1 MKSPGWIKLHRSL
14 IDWEWYEDTNCVRLL
29 IHLLL
34 TVNYEHKK
42 WKGQYIKSG
51 TRITSWETLSNELS
65 MSTRRVRTAMS
76 KLERSGEVTR
86 KTTNKWQAV
95 TLVKWEELQQ
105 DKPKHDKPETDKRQT
120 NDKPETTTKERKEIK
135 KEKNFSL
142 FWSKYPKKVAK
153 DKCKDKFLKLKESEI
168 ETILNTI
175 DKYINYKP
183 FEDYTHPNPLTYLN
197 QRRWEDEIPEEEKK
211 PKTGA
216 EIYAQNVM
224 RQINANK

>member
-1 MKSPGWIKLHRSL
+1 MEDRKAFKFYRSYYDVAKKLP
-14 IDWEWYEDTNCVRLL
+14 EE
-29 IHLLL
+29 
-34 TVNYEHKK
+34 E
-42 WKGQYIKSG
+42 
-51 TRITSWETLSNELS
+51 RIGFLWAIIEMQFTGKEPEELS
-65 MSTRRVRTAMS
+65 LMADLAFTSQKHSILKQLEGYRHGFKGGRPPKGKQNQPLKGRS
-76 KLERSGEVTR
+76 KQEQEKEQEQEQYVEEFER
-86 KTTNKWQAV
+86 
-95 TLVKWEELQQ
+95 
-105 DKPKHDKPETDKRQT
+105 
-120 NDKPETTTKERKEIK
+120 
-135 KEKNFSL
+135 

-153 DKCKDKFLKLKESEI
+153 GKCKDKFLKLKESEI

-216 EIYAQNVM
+216 DIYAENVM

>member
-1 MKSPGWIKLHRSL
+1 MRRAFNFYRSYWEVLEQLPEKEQLAYLKAIIHRQFTGEE
-14 IDWEWYEDTNCVRLL
+14 IDLEGMAKFAYISQKHSIDSQIQGYESKVKRTLQEE
-29 IHLLL
+29 
-34 TVNYEHKK
+34 Y
-42 WKGQYIKSG
+42 KGS
-51 TRITSWETLSNELS
+51 R
-65 MSTRRVRTAMS
+65 
-76 KLERSGEVTR
+76 
-86 KTTNKWQAV
+86 QAPSV
-95 TLVKWEELQQ
+95 GG
-105 DKPKHDKPETDKRQT
+105 RQGGSQA
-120 NDKPETTTKERKEIK
+120 PSVQE
-135 KEKNFSL
+135 KEKEKEKVQYVEEFER

-216 EIYAQNVM
+216 DIYAENVM